1 MSRLFG
7 IVGARDVCLRFGL
20 GELTQRLE
28 LLKQNNPDG
37 WGLGWIG
44 SEGCRTER
52 RALPLHGSPETG
64 EAWIE
69 GQGGR
74 FVGHIRRGTRGG
86 RSQANTHPFLH
97 EGWLFAHSG
106 HLFPK
111 LEASLRRKLGQVQ
124 LESETDSEALFRWL
138 LKNREAGQG
147 AEDWLRQS
155 LEFLVADGEF
165 SSLNFIMANQAT
177 FYAFRLCTRSE
188 TFYSLYYRR
197 WPPGLA
203 LAADSEET
211 YTRLES
217 PGLAEAD
224 AVMVCSEKLLGA
236 SWTALQQGEL
246 LSVTPNLQVET
257 FKLF

>member
-7 IVGARDVCLRFGL
+7 IVAARDVRVRFGL
-20 GELTQRLE
+20 GDLTKRLDS
-28 LLKQNNPDG
+28 LKQNNPDG

-44 SEGCRTER
+44 NEGYRVEK
-52 RALPLHGSPETG
+52 RALPLRGSLEIG
-64 EAWIE
+64 EQWLE
-69 GQGGR
+69 GKGQR

-86 RSQANTHPFLH
+86 RRQENSHPFLH

-111 LEASLRRKLGQVQ
+111 LEAGLRKRLGHVP

-138 LKNREAGQG
+138 LKNRETGQA
-147 AEDWLRQS
+147 AEDWFRRS
-155 LEFLVADGEF
+155 LKLLVEDGEF
-165 SSLNFIMANQAT
+165 SSLNFILASHAA
-177 FYAFRLCTRSE
+177 FFAFRLCTRSA
-188 TFYSLYYRR
+188 TFYSLYYRK
-197 WPPGLA
+197 WTAGLP
-203 LAADSEET
+203 LAADSREA

-217 PGLAEAD
+217 PGLAEAE
-224 AVMVCSEKLLGA
+224 AVVVCSEKLLEDG
-236 SWTALQQGEL
+236 WTALQQGEL